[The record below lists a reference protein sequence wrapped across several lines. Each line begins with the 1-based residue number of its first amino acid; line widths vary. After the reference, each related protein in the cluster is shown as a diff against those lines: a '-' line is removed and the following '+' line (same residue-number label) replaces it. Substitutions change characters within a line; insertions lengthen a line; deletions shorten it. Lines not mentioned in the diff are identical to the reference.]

1 MEEILL
7 TIVSIVVVICY
18 TVYKIDCNHVN
29 KPKNNYPTGGLS
41 GHRSLEKP
49 KKAKGTK
56 IPPRSKTV
64 NHERFTEEE
73 RIAMFGKD
81 YVVEKKPA
89 SDELKEYLKH
99 KAEENR
105 KESE

>member
-1 MEEILL
+1 MEVILF
-7 TIVSIVVVICY
+7 TIVIIVAIICY
-18 TVYKIDCNHVN
+18 TIYKIDCNHVN

-73 RIAMFGKD
+73 RIEMFGKD
-81 YVVEKKPA
+81 QVVEKKPA

-105 KESE
+105 RDLS

>member
-1 MEEILL
+1 MENL
-7 TIVSIVVVICY
+7 IVGAMFIVTVICY

-41 GHRSLEKP
+41 NHRSLEKP

-56 IPPRSKTV
+56 IPLRSKTV

-73 RIAMFGKD
+73 LMAMFGKD
-81 YVVEKKPA
+81 F
-89 SDELKEYLKH
+89 
-99 KAEENR
+99 R
-105 KESE
+105 KDRK